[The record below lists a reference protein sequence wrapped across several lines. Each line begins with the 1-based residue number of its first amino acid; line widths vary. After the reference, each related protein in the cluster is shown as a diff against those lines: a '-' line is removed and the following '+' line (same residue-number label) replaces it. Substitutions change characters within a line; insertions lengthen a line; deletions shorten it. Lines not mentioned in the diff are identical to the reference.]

1 MRRKRD
7 IEYRRIRRDR
17 LEDGDIRQRGWVR
30 WARDRRCWGAHC
42 ICTGSV
48 FHLVLIAPHLYRVV
62 SWSGTNLSASQFVPG
77 GVTARYKLNGPS
89 RGRVGGPSSS
99 PGTNVSV
106 AKIPGINVKSCRG
119 QMSASLAVSTPAG
132 IRKTISQQ
140 HHDHTKLKGSKIR
153 QFSCLNKDSI

>member
-7 IEYRRIRRDR
+7 IEYTRIRRDR

-77 GVTARYKLNGPS
+77 RVTAQYKLNGPS
-89 RGRVGGPSSS
+89 RGRVGRVGGKNTRYKCEIL
-99 PGTNVSV
+99 PGTNVCFSSSEY
-106 AKIPGINVKSCRG
+106 SCR
-119 QMSASLAVSTPAG
+119 
-132 IRKTISQQ
+132 
-140 HHDHTKLKGSKIR
+140 
-153 QFSCLNKDSI
+153 NKKDDLPTAP